1 MNPAAFVRVARRWNH
16 VLPLATGQRNPKE
29 SSRTA
34 ASVSS
39 RSLVEHLDTYIVGQQ
54 EAKRSLA
61 IAIIDRFRR
70 MRIADEELRKAI
82 IPSNI
87 LLLGPTG
94 SGKTEVARRLARK
107 VEAPFVKVVA
117 TKYSEVGFVGED
129 TSSMIEELAEQAY
142 QDEVA
147 ALRNE
152 VMQDARLAAVEEV
165 TNAFMNTKVA
175 IQDSIEREAARAMV
189 GGGLVDEV
197 EIEVEASVL
206 DYAISKEKETASNA
220 SYANEDVSDL
230 PILNSRTILS
240 SRGFSRSPGRPQP
253 RPAWR
258 IVTVAQAMKAITER
272 GAALLT
278 RAREPELKERAKK
291 AVEER
296 GIVFIDEF
304 DKMISE
310 AGEESSSFNQKRRG
324 VEKELLTLIEGTV
337 VQTKKLGPLS
347 TDHVVFICA
356 GAFSCVSPKQ
366 IMPELQ
372 GRLPIR
378 CELKALTEDD
388 FVNIL
393 TNVQFSLPTVQRE
406 LLAVDGVDV
415 KFTACGIREIAKAA
429 VAMNKSLVNTGAR
442 RLNTVMGLV
451 MEDLKFNAEN
461 NVGQTIEINSDFVR
475 SRVELVTGK
484 SKPEDL
490 RRFVL

>member
-1 MNPAAFVRVARRWNH
+1 MPLVSTRSSDPSDARANC
-16 VLPLATGQRNPKE
+16 TF
-29 SSRTA
+29 SSK
-34 ASVSS
+34 
-39 RSLVEHLDTYIVGQQ
+39 SLVEHLDNFIVGQQ

-70 MRIADEELRKAI
+70 MRIVDEDIRRAI
-82 IPSNI
+82 VPSNI

-107 VEAPFVKVVA
+107 VESPFVKVVA

-147 ALRNE
+147 ALRSE
-152 VMQDARLAAVEEV
+152 VVHDARLAAVEEV
-165 TNAFMNTKVA
+165 TNAFMNTKLA
-175 IQDSIEREAARAMV
+175 IQDSLERDVARSMV
-189 GGGLVDEV
+189 AGGLVDDV
-197 EIEVEASVL
+197 EIELEASVL
-206 DYAISKEKETASNA
+206 DYAISKEKEPASNA
-220 SYANEDVSDL
+220 SYANDDVSDL

-240 SRGFSRSPGRPQP
+240 RGFSRSPVRATSRPS
-253 RPAWR
+253 WR
-258 IVTVAQAMKAITER
+258 MVSVSHAMRAITDR

-278 RAREPELKERAKK
+278 RTREPELKERAKR

-337 VQTKKLGPLS
+337 VQTKKLGPVS

-378 CELKALTEDD
+378 CELKPLTEED

-393 TNVQFSLPTVQRE
+393 NNVQYSLPFLQRE
-406 LLAVDGVDV
+406 LMAVDGVDLR
-415 KFTACGIREIAKAA
+415 FTQCGVREIARAA
-429 VAMNKSLVNTGAR
+429 VAMNSSMVNTGAR
-442 RLNTVMGLV
+442 RLTTVMGIV
-451 MEDLKFNAEN
+451 MEELKFNADTSSGET
-461 NVGQTIEINSDFVR
+461 VEITADFVR
-475 SRVELVTGK
+475 ERVELVTGK
-484 SKPEDL
+484 TKPEDL